1 MELKGGPGSRRFD
14 YKQKLLLKATRKSI
28 FLRPQMYKGKRSL
41 KEKKKQEQLFH
52 REMKLWFPLRKPGP

>member
-41 KEKKKQEQLFH
+41 KE
-52 REMKLWFPLRKPGP
+52 RKSRSNYFTGR

>member
-14 YKQKLLLKATRKSI
+14 YKQKLLLKATRKRI

-41 KEKKKQEQLFH
+41 KGKKKAGAIISQGDEALV
-52 REMKLWFPLRKPGP
+52 PT